1 MGSPLGDPGASG
13 FQAGAPQGPSPW
25 CLGMW
30 QWLPSQ
36 AAFFV
41 SLQAQLCAH
50 RCSAGLLGVENCPV
64 PWGCWAW
71 VGAGRRGWSWG
82 AQGFRLA
89 ASCCLSEWSVGRFCP
104 LSPVE
109 SGDTVP
115 WKVVD
120 GAAAPGGVLGT
131 RWAETAARAGE
142 AGRALSL
149 DALEL
154 HVTAAVPARRRGAVG
169 SRGGGNPSAPSAVSA
184 PAGRLAASQGC
195 AGTRPLLLPQ
205 PGTCGWEQGQGSW
218 GCWRGPGGAD
228 KVPVVL
234 LVLGW
239 ILAALHHLGR
249 ADAVSAD
256 RVRTPELI
264 GDAAIT
270 RPRRCE
276 RATGAVRRGPRWP
289 HHHHHP
295 LAARAGP
302 RWQG

>member
-64 PWGCWAW
+64 PRGCWAW

-89 ASCCLSEWSVGRFCP
+89 ASCSLGERSVGRFCP

-131 RWAETAARAGE
+131 RWAETAARTRE

-154 HVTAAVPARRRGAVG
+154 HVTAAVPAWRRGAVG
-169 SRGGGNPSAPSAVSA
+169 SRGGGIPVLPVPS
-184 PAGRLAASQGC
+184 Q
-195 AGTRPLLLPQ
+195 LLL
-205 PGTCGWEQGQGSW
+205 GGWLH
-218 GCWRGPGGAD
+218 PKAAL
-228 KVPVVL
+228 VPVPSCC
-234 LVLGW
+234 
-239 ILAALHHLGR
+239 R
-249 ADAVSAD
+249 S
-256 RVRTPELI
+256 R
-264 GDAAIT
+264 
-270 RPRRCE
+270 
-276 RATGAVRRGPRWP
+276 
-289 HHHHHP
+289 
-295 LAARAGP
+295 ARAGGSKGRGAGGAGEVLGVLTRSLWCCWCWAGSLQLFTIRAEP
-302 RWQG
+302 MLSLLTGCERLSSSAMQR